1 MQRLA
6 KLLQDY
12 TPTTRAIAHI
22 IFWACL
28 FGMYVVLYGRLGE
41 KYGWLFAIKDLIAVT
56 AIFYSTAYI
65 ILPKLLTSRVY
76 FLSCFWLIA
85 IYLWWASLTYLL
97 CFGLNQFGIS
107 HDDRAWPVV
116 DAVMKMGILGPLKL
130 PYISFYLL
138 DFVYLVSLPLGI
150 KLTQAVLSIR
160 SQKTIL
166 ELKNVELTLRNN
178 ALALN
183 NVELELAFL
192 KSQINPHFLF
202 NPLNNIMVLMK
213 KDIKKAMDMQ
223 RHLTGIL
230 GYLVYETNKQ
240 TIPLGE
246 EYVFLKNY
254 IELERIRLHDETIV
268 EVSIRSDREDYQIV
282 PLIVF
287 PLLENAFKHGP
298 MASGKNANLKIL
310 ISACREKLV
319 VNISNGYTILD
330 KPKGYKGGVGLD
342 NVVRRLELYYPND
355 YELII
360 DDNGKWYSVNLAI
373 NLNGDIEQAQAVR

>member
-1 MQRLA
+1 
-6 KLLQDY
+6 
-12 TPTTRAIAHI
+12 
-22 IFWACL
+22 
-28 FGMYVVLYGRLGE
+28 MYIVLYGRVGE

-56 AIFYSTAYI
+56 VIFYSTAYI
-65 ILPKLLTSRVY
+65 VLPKLLIDRTY
-76 FLSCFWLIA
+76 ILTFFWLIA
-85 IYLWWASLTYLL
+85 IYLWWAFLTYLL
-97 CFGLNQFGIS
+97 CFSLNQFEIS

-130 PYISFYLL
+130 PYISLYLL

-160 SQKTIL
+160 SQKTVL
-166 ELKNVELTLRNN
+166 ELKNAELTLRNN

-202 NPLNNIMVLMK
+202 NALNNITILMK
-213 KDIKKAMDMQ
+213 KDIQKAIEIQ
-223 RHLTGIL
+223 RYLTGIL

-240 TIPLGE
+240 TIPLDE

-254 IELERIRLHDETIV
+254 IELERIRLHSETIV
-268 EVSIRSDREDYQIV
+268 EVSITSDREDYKIV

-298 MASGKNANLKIL
+298 MASGKNAALKIF
-310 ISACREKLV
+310 ISAYREKLV
-319 VNISNGYTILD
+319 VNISNGYTLLD
-330 KPKGYKGGVGLD
+330 KPKGYKGGIGLD
-342 NVVRRLELYYPND
+342 NVVRRLELYYAD
-355 YELII
+355 EHELII
-360 DDNGKWYSVNLAI
+360 DDNGKWYSI
-373 NLNGDIEQAQAVR
+373 NLVINLSGNKEQVVC

>member
-1 MQRLA
+1 MLRLA

-12 TPTTRAIAHI
+12 TPTTRVITHI
-22 IFWACL
+22 IFWTCL
-28 FGMYVVLYGRLGE
+28 FGMYIVLYGRVGE

-56 AIFYSTAYI
+56 VIFYSTAYI
-65 ILPKLLTSRVY
+65 VLPKLLIDRTY
-76 FLSCFWLIA
+76 ILTFFWLIA
-85 IYLWWASLTYLL
+85 IYLWWAFLTYLL
-97 CFGLNQFGIS
+97 CFSLNQFEIS

-130 PYISFYLL
+130 PYISLYLL

-160 SQKTIL
+160 SQKTVL
-166 ELKNVELTLRNN
+166 ELKNAELTLRNN

-202 NPLNNIMVLMK
+202 NALNNITILMK
-213 KDIKKAMDMQ
+213 KDIQKAIEIQ
-223 RHLTGIL
+223 RYLTGIL

-240 TIPLGE
+240 TIPLDE

-254 IELERIRLHDETIV
+254 IELERIRLHSETIV
-268 EVSIRSDREDYQIV
+268 EVSITSDREDYKIV

-298 MASGKNANLKIL
+298 MASGKNAALKIF
-310 ISACREKLV
+310 ISAYREKLV
-319 VNISNGYTILD
+319 VNISNGYTLLD
-330 KPKGYKGGVGLD
+330 KPKGYKGGIGLD
-342 NVVRRLELYYPND
+342 NVVRRLELYYAD
-355 YELII
+355 EHELII
-360 DDNGKWYSVNLAI
+360 DDNGKWYSI
-373 NLNGDIEQAQAVR
+373 NLVINLSGNKEQVVC

>member
-1 MQRLA
+1 
-6 KLLQDY
+6 
-12 TPTTRAIAHI
+12 
-22 IFWACL
+22 
-28 FGMYVVLYGRLGE
+28 
-41 KYGWLFAIKDLIAVT
+41 
-56 AIFYSTAYI
+56 
-65 ILPKLLTSRVY
+65 
-76 FLSCFWLIA
+76 
-85 IYLWWASLTYLL
+85 
-97 CFGLNQFGIS
+97 
-107 HDDRAWPVV
+107 
-116 DAVMKMGILGPLKL
+116 
-130 PYISFYLL
+130 
-138 DFVYLVSLPLGI
+138 
-150 KLTQAVLSIR
+150 
-160 SQKTIL
+160 
-166 ELKNVELTLRNN
+166 
-178 ALALN
+178 
-183 NVELELAFL
+183 
-192 KSQINPHFLF
+192 
-202 NPLNNIMVLMK
+202 
-213 KDIKKAMDMQ
+213 
-223 RHLTGIL
+223 
-230 GYLVYETNKQ
+230 
-240 TIPLGE
+240 PLGE